1 MKTNRQGTVT
11 STQRV
16 AIILRKARVRQ
27 RSPGSVVTMIKQF
40 FFLRLAQGKNDKI
53 ISTCTHIIVINTSTE
68 NILPLD
74 NTILC
79 TITYIACGLPQ
90 TLQPPCQSYLPW
102 KSTQNTNVWRQ
113 LRVNYQDGYV
123 GGIPLT
129 PMAWLH
135 RTSQPGSQNGVSG
148 RSLMCRGVWS
158 SSVNRA
164 LSGGN
169 SNGRQSPMPQT

>member
-1 MKTNRQGTVT
+1 MREMKTNRQGTVT

-40 FFLRLAQGKNDKI
+40 FLCLAQGKNDKI
-53 ISTCTHIIVINTSTE
+53 ISTCTYIIVINTSTE

-90 TLQPPCQSYLPW
+90 TLQPLCQSYPSMKIHTKHKCLKTTQSKLPGW
-102 KSTQNTNVWRQ
+102 VCRRDSPDTN
-113 LRVNYQDGYV
+113 G
-123 GGIPLT
+123 LT
-129 PMAWLH
+129 PSHITTWI
-135 RTSQPGSQNGVSG
+135 TE
-148 RSLMCRGVWS
+148 WS
-158 SSVNRA
+158 
-164 LSGGN
+164 
-169 SNGRQSPMPQT
+169 